1 MLTAMLSYVS
11 ATKVFQRASYVCVQ
25 IFAIQRSDARE
36 ENRAVDTWIKKNVTV
51 RLSFGNFDEDMLD
64 GKSQARAKQ
73 LKTARDAEDDH
84 ASSMFA
90 LGANP

>member
-1 MLTAMLSYVS
+1 MAILYYVS
-11 ATKVFQRASYVCVQ
+11 ATKVSQRAFYVCVQ

-36 ENRAVDTWIKKNVTV
+36 ENRAVDTWIKKNVNV

-73 LKTARDAEDDH
+73 LKTACDTEDDH